1 MFEDKEYALD
11 RMTRQ
16 RCFEIKKLLYS
27 EGCTSPML
35 QTTQYGNV
43 YITHASKKKQEQ
55 LKGLREYLEVLHTHG
70 VKAKL
75 DETFDEPYILA
86 E

>member
-1 MFEDKEYALD
+1 MFEDNEYHLD

-16 RCFEIKKLLYS
+16 RCFEIKSLLYS
-27 EGCTSPML
+27 AGCIQPLL

-43 YITHASKKKQEQ
+43 YITHSSKKKQEQ
-55 LKGLREYLEVLHTHG
+55 LQGLREYLEVLRVHG
-70 VKAKL
+70 VKA
-75 DETFDEPYILA
+75 EFYGTSDEPYILA